1 MTRHSFAAGNG
12 GAAHGAEVRLREAPA
27 RYFPDAWAKLVE
39 LTKGETQALH
49 ALDHPDPGFLAHY
62 RRSSR
67 STDPQHKEEKI
78 YELVQKIISN
88 LCMLGAERTFLASGI
103 YAQTGLHQDIP
114 SGLWAATNA
123 KIEFTTDQVA
133 LGEYKYCDVAV
144 REPKASVAQ
153 DDLDKPIRDWLEERL
168 RQRGAEKKQAL
179 LGAAREAFG
188 DACTVRAFDA
198 AYAVVYG
205 RKRGRPRIMNK

>member
-133 LGEYKYCDVAV
+133 LGEYK
-144 REPKASVAQ
+144 
-153 DDLDKPIRDWLEERL
+153 
-168 RQRGAEKKQAL
+168 QAL